1 MENLKKHIH
10 GIFGSF
16 LFFGATV
23 ILLFIFGFTT
33 PLPLPV
39 EEGIILD
46 FTSIGSDR
54 NSFEANQTENSTSI
68 SSESSENVLSDFSDN
83 PFISGNDN
91 SEEVI
96 NSNQSKLNSLFED
109 VFTSDNIG
117 DDKRSNYNS
126 NPGIEGDNNGP
137 DRGYGELEGTRS
149 FTKVD
154 PESKDNVYGVVVLKI
169 TVSELGKVT
178 DVSLVSTSCDQCILP
193 AINAVKKWNYEALP
207 GSGYQV
213 GTVRI
218 EFKQK

>member
-1 MENLKKHIH
+1 MKNIKKHIH
-10 GIFGSF
+10 GIFGSLLF
-16 LFFGATV
+16 LGATV
-23 ILLFIFGFTT
+23 VLLLIFGFTT

-46 FTSIGSDR
+46 FTSSGSDQ
-54 NSFEANQTENSTSI
+54 NSFDISQTEK
-68 SSESSENVLSDFSDN
+68 LSNNYSDAAEKLLNDINDN
-83 PFISGNDN
+83 PFIPGDN
-91 SEEVI
+91 ISDEVI
-96 NSNQSKLNSLFED
+96 NPNQNKLNSLFEN
-109 VFTSDNIG
+109 VFNSDNAG
-117 DDKRSNYNS
+117 DDKSSNYNS

-154 PESKDNVYGVVVLKI
+154 PESKDNMYGLVVLKI

-178 DVSLVSTSCDQCILP
+178 DVSLVSTSCDQCVLP
-193 AINAVKKWNYEALP
+193 AINAVKKWKYEALP